1 MSVTI
6 VVALILVGLLLLV
19 IELLIVPGVSVAGI
33 ASLVFF
39 SAGIILAYKYFG
51 GTGGNITLL
60 LTILAIVVTIAV
72 ALKPSTW
79 RRISLQ
85 TTIDSRVKEEF
96 NSTIRIGERAIAK
109 SKMSP
114 IGEIII
120 HERVVEAESI
130 GPYIEAG
137 QEVEIVK
144 IEQQKIY
151 VKPLI

>member
-1 MSVTI
+1 MSLTI

-33 ASLVFF
+33 ASIVFF

-60 LTILAIVVTIAV
+60 ITILAIIATLAV
-72 ALKPSTW
+72 AVKPSTW
-79 RRISLQ
+79 KRISLHA
-85 TTIDSRVKEEF
+85 TINSRIEEEF
-96 NSTIRIGERAIAK
+96 ISTIRCGERAIAK

-120 HERVVEAESI
+120 REQEVEAESI

-144 IEQQKIY
+144 IEQRKIY
-151 VKPLI
+151 VKPLT